1 MGDGALSGA
10 ITGAVT
16 GGLSRSIQ
24 VVRNVKVTNARSL
37 TNTGRRFSSQSLVKN
52 GNVTQTRYYNWRGKA
67 TWDIDFTN
75 HGSPLKHSV
84 PHAHRWGFSVRSGP
98 LNGFGWW

>member
-52 GNVTQTRYYNWRGKA
+52 GNVTT
-67 TWDIDFTN
+67 
-75 HGSPLKHSV
+75 S
-84 PHAHRWGFSVRSGP
+84 
-98 LNGFGWW
+98 